1 MIGVDKEPDMRP
13 PHHAGRAPRTVR
25 RRYLIDPKRQLRAA
39 FMTTSVVLVLVLLV
53 NIGFA
58 LLRTSQSSF
67 LAAVAP
73 QLTPLLEEQNSA
85 FFIVMIAMSIILV
98 VAVSLKTIVET
109 HRTAGAVFALGQRLD
124 RVRQGDFQVSLRLR
138 RNDNLQDLEPVF
150 NSMVAALRD
159 RALSEAERLER
170 LASKVENAGPDGI
183 EVAASLRELADRKRQ
198 LGSGS

>member
-1 MIGVDKEPDMRP
+1 MTGIDKEPAMRP
-13 PHHAGRAPRTVR
+13 PHPARSRPRTVR

-53 NIGFA
+53 NVGFA
-58 LLRTSQSSF
+58 LLRSSQSSF

-73 QLTPLLEEQNSA
+73 QLTPLLEEQNTA
-85 FFIVMIAMSIILV
+85 FFVVMIVMSIILV

-109 HRTAGAVFALGQRLD
+109 HRTAGAVFALEQRLD
-124 RVRQGDFQVSLRLR
+124 RVRQGDYQVSLRLR

-150 NSMVAALRD
+150 NAMVAALRD
-159 RALSEAERLER
+159 RTLSEAESLER
-170 LASKVENAGPDGI
+170 LASKVDGAGPDGV
-183 EVAASLRELADRKRQ
+183 EVAASLRELANRKRQ

>member
-1 MIGVDKEPDMRP
+1 MIGVDKEPDMHPSHNAGAP
-13 PHHAGRAPRTVR
+13 PRVIR
-25 RRYLIDPKRQLRAA
+25 RKYLIDPKRQLRAA

-53 NIGFA
+53 NVGFA

-73 QLTPLLEEQNSA
+73 QLTPLLEEQNTA
-85 FFIVMIAMSIILV
+85 FFIVMIAMSVILV

-124 RVRQGDFQVSLRLR
+124 RVRQGDYQVSLRLR
-138 RNDNLQDLEPVF
+138 RHDNLQDLEPVF
-150 NSMVAALRD
+150 NAMVAALRD

-170 LASKVENAGPDGI
+170 LASKADDVGSDGI
-183 EVAASLRELADRKRQ
+183 EIAASLRELADRKRQ